1 MNGAQREGRGSIFRA
16 GGNNRGGNNRGGR
29 GIGESFD
36 GFSVIDEGHTPPAAW
51 EGSIPGAV
59 L

>member
-1 MNGAQREGRGSIFRA
+1 MAGQREGRGSVFRA
-16 GGNNRGGNNRGGR
+16 GGNNRGGG

-36 GFSVIDEGHTPPAAW
+36 GFSVIDEGHSPPAAW

>member
-1 MNGAQREGRGSIFRA
+1 MKGRQGQARGSIFRA
-16 GGNNRGGNNRGGR
+16 GGNNGGSG

>member
-1 MNGAQREGRGSIFRA
+1 MNGGQRKGCRIVVRTRGNQRGS
-16 GGNNRGGNNRGGR
+16 G

>member
-1 MNGAQREGRGSIFRA
+1 MNGREREARGIFRS
-16 GGNNRGGNNRGGR
+16 GGNNRGGG

-36 GFSVIDEGHTPPAAW
+36 GISVIDEGHSPLAAW
-51 EGSIPGAV
+51 EGPIPGAV

>member
-1 MNGAQREGRGSIFRA
+1 MNGAQREARGSIFRA
-16 GGNNRGGNNRGGR
+16 GGNRGGG

>member
-1 MNGAQREGRGSIFRA
+1 MDGGQREGCRIVVRTRGNQRGS
-16 GGNNRGGNNRGGR
+16 G

-36 GFSVIDEGHTPPAAW
+36 GFSVIDGALPHPAAAW

>member
-1 MNGAQREGRGSIFRA
+1 MNRGQRKGRRCGVPARGNQRGS
-16 GGNNRGGNNRGGR
+16 G

-51 EGSIPGAV
+51 EGAIPGAV

>member
-1 MNGAQREGRGSIFRA
+1 MNGGQREARGIFRA
-16 GGNNRGGNNRGGR
+16 GGNNRGGG

-36 GFSVIDEGHTPPAAW
+36 GFSVIDEGHSPRAAW